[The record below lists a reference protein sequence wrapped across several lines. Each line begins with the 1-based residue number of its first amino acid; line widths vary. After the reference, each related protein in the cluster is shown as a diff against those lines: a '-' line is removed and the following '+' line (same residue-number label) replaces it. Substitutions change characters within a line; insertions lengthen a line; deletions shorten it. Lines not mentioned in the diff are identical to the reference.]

1 MKDRIIYNKFINVII
16 IKFTKT
22 IIIDDIHFFYLTN
35 IIYKPKILDNLEN
48 FSCDCK
54 IHKTFDYIKPFND
67 DNSTR
72 FWSRGKLD
80 IKSYTL
86 NCKTH

>member
-35 IIYKPKILDNLEN
+35 IIYKPKILDTQLG
-48 FSCDCK
+48 
-54 IHKTFDYIKPFND
+54 KTFHATAKYIKLLIIWNCLMMIIL
-67 DNSTR
+67 
-72 FWSRGKLD
+72 RGFGPEG
-80 IKSYTL
+80 
-86 NCKTH
+86 N